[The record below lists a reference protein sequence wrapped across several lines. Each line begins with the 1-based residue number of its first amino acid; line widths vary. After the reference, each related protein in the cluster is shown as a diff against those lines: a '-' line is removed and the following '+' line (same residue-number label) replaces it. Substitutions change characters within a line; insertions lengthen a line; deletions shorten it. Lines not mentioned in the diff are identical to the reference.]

1 MDVDPHTVKDIS
13 ELTVKEIRAYISGLL
28 TVPNAQR
35 AKKDSLVEYIL
46 AKADPSCIEH
56 LWKAGQERRAERD
69 RNREKADIGRKQK
82 RNEQQNT
89 RRVAQRTDHDSTGAH
104 DGDSNQ
110 SDPSLNSFLRLPTPG
125 QLKDC
130 YRAFYNATSNK
141 ALASA
146 TCGICARNV
155 NISEQKVT
163 HFKINSLPNAHRL
176 IPRNPH
182 AAHTLFDGKL
192 LEPRG
197 VRNEGSDFL
206 VTACKDCVSS
216 LNKPKDVPPEYSLAN
231 NMWIGDIP
239 WELQRLTFPEQLLVA
254 RIYPR
259 VYVFKLFP
267 KKYERGHDASTLQWG
282 MRGNVSSYELNV
294 DAISS
299 MVHGNLMPHPPAVL
313 ASIISVTFIGLGELP
328 RKWLHSTFRV
338 RRHAVF
344 EALTWLKTN
353 NRKYYGDI
361 DIDPERLGSLPDD
374 DVPMEILGIVRQT
387 EDIGL
392 IDQESD
398 SYVPADDSAEPSEFS
413 IFQLYLPG
421 SDGY

>member
-1 MDVDPHTVKDIS
+1 
-13 ELTVKEIRAYISGLL
+13 
-28 TVPNAQR
+28 VPNAQR

-46 AKADPSCIEH
+46 AKAEPSCIEH
-56 LWKAGQERRAERD
+56 LRKAGQERRAERD
-69 RNREKADIGRKQK
+69 RNREEAGIGRKRK

-89 RRVAQRTDHDSTGAH
+89 RRVVQRTDDTTEVAH
-104 DGDSNQ
+104 DGDSDQ
-110 SDPSLNSFLRLPTPG
+110 SDPPTNSFLRLPTPA
-125 QLKDC
+125 QLKGC

-155 NISEQKVT
+155 NINEQKVT
-163 HFKINSLPNAHRL
+163 HFKIDSLPNAHRL
-176 IPRNPH
+176 IPRYLH
-182 AAHTLFDGKL
+182 VAHTLFNDKL

-197 VRNEGSDFL
+197 VRSEGNNFL
-206 VTACKDCVSS
+206 VAACKDCISG

-239 WELQRLTFPEQLLVA
+239 WELRRLTFPEQLLVA
-254 RIYPR
+254 LIYPR

-267 KKYERGHDASTLQWG
+267 KKFERGRDASALQRG
-282 MRGNVSSYELNV
+282 MRGNVSSYELNM

-299 MVHGNLMPHPPAVL
+299 MVHGNLMPRPPVVL

-328 RKWLHSTFRV
+328 QKWLYSTFRV

-344 EALTWLKTN
+344 EALTWLKKN
-353 NRKYYGDI
+353 NQKYYGDI
-361 DIDPERLGSLPDD
+361 EIDPERLGSLPDD
-374 DVPMEILGIVRQT
+374 EVPKEILGIVRQT

-392 IDQESD
+392 VDQESD
-398 SYVPADDSAEPSEFS
+398 SYVPADDSVEPSEFS
-413 IFQLYLPG
+413 IFQLFLPR
-421 SDGY
+421 SDRN